1 MKKQERRQK
10 IKKKMKM
17 KKKNFE
23 TLKVLF
29 MRIVLPLIVKKLS
42 EKLLELLLK
51 K

>member
-1 MKKQERRQK
+1 MKKKERRQK
-10 IKKKMKM
+10 MKKKM

>member
-1 MKKQERRQK
+1 MKKQERRQ
-10 IKKKMKM
+10 KM